1 MQNIETAHFNMVEQ
15 QVRPSDV
22 SDPRILTTLSQIKR
36 DDFLDDELQGLAY
49 ADTCLP
55 IGYGQVMLS
64 PVIEGRLLQA
74 LNVQADEEVLELG
87 TGSGYFTALLAC
99 LAKHITSVEI
109 IPELSE
115 QAAENLSKI
124 GIENVD
130 LLIGDASRGW
140 SLADRVDVIVAT
152 AAFAI
157 VTDDYL
163 QSLAIGGRMLVV
175 VGDADIMNVQVIRR
189 VTEWEWQTDAVF
201 ETSIPLMINA
211 ESKPVFEF

>member
-15 QVRPSDV
+15 QVRPSNV
-22 SDPRILTTLSQIKR
+22 SDPRILTALNQIKR
-36 DDFLDDELQGLAY
+36 NDFLEDELQGLAY

-109 IPELSE
+109 VPELSE
-115 QAAENLSKI
+115 QAAENLSKA
-124 GIENVD
+124 GIENVN
-130 LLIGDASRGW
+130 LLIGDASRDW
-140 SLADRVDVIVAT
+140 SLTDRVDVIVAT

-157 VTDDYL
+157 VPDDYL
-163 QSLAIGGRMLVV
+163 QSLAIGGRMLAVI
-175 VGDADIMNVQVIRR
+175 GDANIMNVQIIKR
-189 VTEWEWQTDAVF
+189 VTEWEWQTDTVF

-211 ESKPVFEF
+211 EPKPVFEF